1 LFRPHT
7 HTQWT
12 KRVAH
17 KLAEM
22 IFRLAAK
29 LTIYYASCMSKSIV

>member
-1 LFRPHT
+1 
-7 HTQWT
+7 
-12 KRVAH
+12 
-17 KLAEM
+17 M